1 MTVLTGSVGPP
12 GKREMSMHSKFDR
25 RHFLKGVAGTAV
37 AAGYMQVNPDFFIS
51 PAHAQAG
58 KTMTFLS
65 AENITGNWDPTAHT
79 TLSQKNIEG
88 FVMGFLTRTP
98 MKLDNPGEVVYEL
111 ATDIKL
117 LDPSRLQ
124 IKLREG
130 VVFHD
135 GKPFKAEDVKAT
147 FEYGSR
153 PDRPAQWY
161 PGPTE
166 TLKIDTPD
174 DYTVIVDT
182 SKGGY
187 PAHLFMFLAAFLP
200 IMSAKDIAA
209 GSGGVLS
216 QRLNGTGPFKFVEQR
231 GNDTVMK
238 AYDGYFK
245 GKPAIAGIT
254 FTFTGDSTTRML
266 SLMNGQASIVER
278 LEPEQVDT
286 IKGNPNIHINQVV
299 SVENKY
305 LWFRC
310 SKPPF
315 NDPRIRLAACHAINR
330 DVILDVLGSAGR
342 GSSNFVSP
350 VKFGYIDLDN
360 YPKFDPKK
368 SQALLAEAGFPN
380 GKGLPPLEYI
390 TSVGFYPKTK
400 EYGEII
406 TAMLNEQ
413 GFNVSLTVLEPAA
426 WNERLYHRPGGG
438 PGHMVD
444 CGWSTGSP
452 EPDLVLRTHFHS
464 SSHRICGIEDAAIDA
479 SLDKERSA
487 PTLEERKK
495 ILQTETMP
503 LIASKMPALALF
515 TSVMIHAMQKEF
527 QGLYIYPDGSM
538 DASKPAA

>member
-1 MTVLTGSVGPP
+1 MGDML
-12 GKREMSMHSKFDR
+12 DR
-25 RHFLKGVAGTAV
+25 RRFLKGATLMAG
-37 AAGYMQVNPDFFIS
+37 AAGFAQINPDFFIS
-51 PAHAQAG
+51 SAFAASG
-58 KTMTFLS
+58 KTMVFLS

-88 FVMGFLTRTP
+88 FVMGFLTRSP
-98 MKLDNPGEVVYEL
+98 MTLEKPDEVVYEL
-111 ATDIKL
+111 ATSIEL
-117 LDPSRLQ
+117 LDPNRLQ
-124 IKLREG
+124 IKLRNDIT
-130 VVFHD
+130 FHD

-147 FEYGSR
+147 FEYGAL

-166 TLKIDTPD
+166 TLTITTPD

-187 PAHLFMFLAAFLP
+187 PAHLFIFLASFLP
-200 IMSAKDIAA
+200 IMSAKDIAE
-209 GSGGVLS
+209 GPSGALS
-216 QRLNGTGPFKFVEQR
+216 QRMNGTGPFKFVEQK
-231 GNDTVMK
+231 GNDTVL
-238 AYDGYFK
+238 AAHDGYFR
-245 GKPAIAGIT
+245 GKPGIPGIN
-254 FTFTGDSTTRML
+254 FTFVGDSTTRML
-266 SLMNGQASIVER
+266 SLLNGQASIVER

-286 IKGNPNIHINQVV
+286 LASNPAIAINNVV

-310 SKPPF
+310 SKKPF
-315 NDPRIRLAACHAINR
+315 DDVRVRLAACHAIDR
-330 DVILDVLGSAGR
+330 SMLLEVLGSAGHA
-342 GSSNFVSP
+342 SSNFVSP
-350 VKFGYIDLDN
+350 VKFGYVDLEN
-360 YPKFDPKK
+360 YPAFDPDACQK
-368 SQALLAEAGFPN
+368 LLAEAGFPK
-380 GKGLPPLEYI
+380 GEGLPPLEYI

-406 TAMLNEQ
+406 TAMLQEQ
-413 GFNVSLTVLEPAA
+413 GFQVSLTVLEPAA
-426 WNERLYHRPGGG
+426 WNEQLYHRPGGG

-464 SSHRICGIEDAAIDA
+464 TSHRICGIEDAEIDA

-503 LIASKMPALALF
+503 LIASKMPALSLF
-515 TSVMIHAMQKEF
+515 TSVMIHAMQKDLV
-527 QGLYIYPDGSM
+527 GLYIYPDGSI
-538 DASKPAA
+538 DASKPA

>member
-1 MTVLTGSVGPP
+1 
-12 GKREMSMHSKFDR
+12 MHSDLSR
-25 RHFLKGVAGTAV
+25 RNFLKGAAGAAA
-37 AAGYMQVNPDFFIS
+37 AAGYVQINPDFFIS

-98 MKLDNPGEVVYEL
+98 MKLEDPSAVVYEL
-111 ATDIKL
+111 ATDLKL
-117 LDPSRLQ
+117 LDPHRLQ

-130 VVFHD
+130 IKFHD

-153 PDRPAQWY
+153 SDRPAQWY

-166 TLKIDTPD
+166 TLKIETPD

-200 IMSAKDIAA
+200 MMSAKDIA
-209 GSGGVLS
+209 GGPGGVLS

-231 GNDTVMK
+231 GNDTVMT
-238 AYDGYFK
+238 AYDDYFK
-245 GKPAIAGIT
+245 GKPAIAGIN

-286 IKGNPNIHINQVV
+286 IKDKPNIHINRVV

-315 NDPRIRLAACHAINR
+315 NDVRVRMAACHAINR
-330 DVILDVLGSAGR
+330 DVILDLLGSAGHA
-342 GSSNFVSP
+342 SANYVSP
-350 VKFGYIDLDN
+350 VKFGYIDLPN
-360 YPKFDPKK
+360 YPKFDPDKC
-368 SQALLAEAGFPN
+368 QALLAEAGFPK

-406 TAMLNEQ
+406 TEMLNEQ
-413 GFNVSLTVLEPAA
+413 GFKVSLTVLEPAA
-426 WNERLYHRPGGG
+426 WNERLYDRPGGG
-438 PGHMVD
+438 PGNMVD

-464 SSHRICGIEDAAIDA
+464 SSHRICGIVDKDIDA
-479 SLDKERSA
+479 SLDKERNA

-495 ILQTETMP
+495 VLQTETMP
-503 LIASKMPALALF
+503 LLASKVPALSLF

-527 QGLYIYPDGSM
+527 AGIYIYPDGSI
-538 DASKPAA
+538 DASQRSA